1 MLCMVLEAFGAPL
14 IPQEREIP
22 KPGEG
27 EVILKVGACGV
38 CQTDLKV
45 CQGNHPAVRDVPVI
59 PGHEVAGEIVEVG
72 KNIDKGYLGK
82 RVVVYAYNVCGE
94 CEFCRAGRESLC
106 TNLKGQVGFSMPGGF
121 AEYIKIPVKS
131 VFTIDDNVTYEKAS
145 ILTDA
150 VATPYHA
157 IKSKARV
164 KEGETIAVIGA
175 GGLGLHA
182 IQIAKLF
189 GAKVIAIDLRDQSLN
204 LAEDMGADW
213 ALKGDEDDLLGA
225 VNEITSGQGVSAVLE
240 LTGNPGVES
249 LALELLKVAGRM
261 VLVAYNITHPFR
273 VNSQI
278 MVSKEIEVYGARW
291 CGRNEFRECIELVSD
306 AKIVPYVGEVH
317 ALKEADSVLKRLQ
330 AGEILGRAVLV
341 PEKGS

>member
-1 MLCMVLEAFGAPL
+1 MVLEAFGAPL

-27 EVILKVGACGV
+27 EVVLKVGACGV

-189 GAKVIAIDLRDQSLN
+189 GAKVIAIDLKDLSLK
-204 LAEDMGADW
+204 LAKDMGADW
-213 ALKGDEDDLLGA
+213 IIKGDDVDLPA
-225 VNEITSGQGVSAVLE
+225 TVNELTSGQGVSAVFE
-240 LTGNPGVES
+240 FTGNPDVES
-249 LALELLKVAGRM
+249 LALELLKVAGKM
-261 VLVAYNITHPFR
+261 VLVAYDTNNPFQ
-273 VNSQI
+273 VNSLT
-278 MVSKEIEVYGARW
+278 MVSREIEIYGARW
-291 CGRNEFRECIELVSD
+291 CGREEFKECVDLVSTG
-306 AKIVPYVGEVH
+306 KIEPYVGEAH
-317 ALKEADSVLKRLQ
+317 PLLETNSVLKRLQ
-330 AGEILGRAVLV
+330 EGEILGRAVLV